1 MEASMPTL
9 FQLQQLPSRKKPAP
23 KRALLFLVLLIV
35 ILCSGLAGC
44 SAEAA
49 SEQPLTKAEIAA
61 QATCPKGHAVLW
73 VDSTTTECR
82 KEMP

>member
-1 MEASMPTL
+1 MSAPI
-9 FQLQQLPSRKKPAP
+9 QLQQLPRRKKKPAP
-23 KRALLFLVLLIV
+23 KRALLYLALL
-35 ILCSGLAGC
+35 LSCLLFLAGC

-73 VDSTTTECR
+73 IDATTHECMR
-82 KEMP
+82 EMRDE

>member
-1 MEASMPTL
+1 MSAPI
-9 FQLQQLPSRKKPAP
+9 QLQQLPRRKKPAP
-23 KRALLFLVLLIV
+23 KRALLYLALL
-35 ILCSGLAGC
+35 LSCLLFLAGC

-73 VDSTTTECR
+73 IDSTTTECR
-82 KEMP
+82 REMP

>member
-1 MEASMPTL
+1 MPTL
-9 FQLQQLPSRKKPAP
+9 FQLQQLPRRKKPAP
-23 KRALLFLVLLIV
+23 KRALLLLVLLIV
-35 ILCSGLAGC
+35 ILCVGLTGC

-73 VDSTTTECR
+73 VTTTEMECR
-82 KEMP
+82 KEFP